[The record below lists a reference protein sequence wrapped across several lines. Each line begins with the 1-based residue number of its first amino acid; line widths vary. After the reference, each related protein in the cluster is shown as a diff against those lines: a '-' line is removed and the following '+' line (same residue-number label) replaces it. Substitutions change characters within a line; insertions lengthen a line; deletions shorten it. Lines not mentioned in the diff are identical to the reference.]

1 MSYNN
6 NNNKSLHSTKQSRM
20 SEILTDAR
28 YSIID
33 VAEQLYVN
41 NTLVVDSD
49 NTLYIDKIFANIINY
64 NYLSVMENNAET
76 NTAETVQTVIGN
88 DNTRSFFA
96 GNAPTF
102 GTSATNADGRLSEF
116 RDLLLSIQGINNI
129 TYNDSVII
137 GGMQNEAMGQYS
149 VCIGGDGNEA
159 NGSRSV
165 VLGGT
170 ENHTI
175 GINSVACGLNA
186 IAVHDNTFVFGTDD
200 QHGTTTT
207 TDSQFVVN
215 ATNGLMFKL
224 PKSSTVRTDHIHEGF
239 GVWCW
244 DDVANTLCLKT
255 KQNNTTYKSSMP
267 TLTHEIRTVFENGR
281 MSLINPDDS

>member
-1 MSYNN
+1 
-6 NNNKSLHSTKQSRM
+6 M

-28 YSIID
+28 YSIVD

-41 NTLVVDSD
+41 NNLVVDSD
-49 NTLYIDKIFANIINY
+49 HTLYIDKIFANIINY
-64 NYLSVMENNAET
+64 NYLSVMED
-76 NTAETVQTVIGN
+76 TAGSGG
-88 DNTRSFFA
+88 TRSFFA
-96 GNAPTF
+96 GNTPTF
-102 GTSATNADGRLSEF
+102 GTSAPNATDGLVSEF
-116 RDLLLSIQGINNI
+116 RDLLLSVQGINNI
-129 TYNDSVII
+129 TYNDAVIV
-137 GGMQNEAMGQYS
+137 GGMQNEALGQHS

-186 IAVHDNTFVFGTDD
+186 IAVHDNTFVFGTNDR
-200 QHGTTTT
+200 QGTTTT
-207 TDSQFVVN
+207 AESQFVVN
-215 ATNGLMFKL
+215 AANGLMFKL

-244 DDVANTLCLKT
+244 DEAANTLCLKT
-255 KQNNTTYKSSMP
+255 KQNNTTYKSTIP
-267 TLTHEIRTVFENGR
+267 TLTHEIRAVFENDR
-281 MSLINPDDS
+281 MRLINPDDS

>member
-1 MSYNN
+1 
-6 NNNKSLHSTKQSRM
+6 M

-28 YSIID
+28 YSIVD

-64 NYLSVMENNAET
+64 NYLSVMQNNAGT
-76 NTAETVQTVIGN
+76 NTEVNASETVIGN
-88 DNTRSFFA
+88 GGTRSFFA
-96 GNAPTF
+96 GNAPTSF
-102 GTSATNADGRLSEF
+102 GTSATNTADGILFEF

-129 TYNDSVII
+129 TYNDSVIV

-175 GINSVACGLNA
+175 GNNSVACGLNA
-186 IAVHDNTFVFGTDD
+186 IAVHDNTFVFGTNDR
-200 QHGTTTT
+200 QATTTT
-207 TDSQFVVN
+207 ADSQFVVN

-244 DDVANTLCLKT
+244 DDAANTLCLKT
-255 KQNNTTYKSSMP
+255 KQNNTTYKSSIP
-267 TLTHEIRTVFENGR
+267 TLTHEIRAVFENGR

>member
-1 MSYNN
+1 
-6 NNNKSLHSTKQSRM
+6 M

-28 YSIID
+28 YSIVD

-64 NYLSVMENNAET
+64 NYLSVMENSAATNAEVD
-76 NTAETVQTVIGN
+76 TAQTVIASGG
-88 DNTRSFFA
+88 TRSFFA
-96 GNAPTF
+96 GNAPNTT
-102 GTSATNADGRLSEF
+102 GESVSEF

-129 TYNDSVII
+129 TYNDSVIV
-137 GGMQNEAMGQYS
+137 GGMQNEALGQHS

-165 VLGGT
+165 VMGGAENRTLGS
-170 ENHTI
+170 
-175 GINSVACGLNA
+175 NSVACGLNA
-186 IAVHDNTFVFGTDD
+186 IAVHDNTFVFGTNDR
-200 QHGTTTT
+200 QGTTTT

-224 PKSSTVRTDHIHEGF
+224 PKSNTVRTDHIHEGF

-244 DDVANTLCLKT
+244 DETTNTLCLKT
-255 KQNNTTYKSSMP
+255 KQNNTTYKSTIP
-267 TLTHEIRTVFENGR
+267 TLTHEIRAVFENGR
-281 MSLINPDDS
+281 MNLINPDDS

>member
-1 MSYNN
+1 
-6 NNNKSLHSTKQSRM
+6 M

-28 YSIID
+28 YSIVD

-64 NYLSVMENNAET
+64 NYLSVMENTADT
-76 NTAETVQTVIGN
+76 NTYTAQTVIARGG
-88 DNTRSFFA
+88 TRSFFA
-96 GNAPTF
+96 GNAPTSAIP
-102 GTSATNADGRLSEF
+102 GTSNAADGILSEF
-116 RDLLLSIQGINNI
+116 RDLLLSVQGINNI
-129 TYNDSVII
+129 TYNDSVIV
-137 GGMQNEAMGQYS
+137 GGMQNEALGKHS

-170 ENHTI
+170 ENHTM
-175 GINSVACGLNA
+175 GTNSVACGLNA
-186 IAVHDNTFVFGTDD
+186 IAVHDNTFVFGTNDR
-200 QHGTTTT
+200 QGTTTT

-244 DDVANTLCLKT
+244 DDAANTLCLKT
-255 KQNNTTYKSSMP
+255 KQNNTTYKSTIP
-267 TLTHEIRTVFENGR
+267 TLTHEIRAVFENGR

>member
-1 MSYNN
+1 
-6 NNNKSLHSTKQSRM
+6 M

-28 YSIID
+28 YSIVD

-41 NTLVVDSD
+41 NTLVLDSN

-64 NYLSVMENNAET
+64 NYLSVMEDNAGT
-76 NTAETVQTVIGN
+76 NTEVNTAQTVIESGG
-88 DNTRSFFA
+88 TRSFFA

-102 GTSATNADGRLSEF
+102 GTSAPNATDRMVSEF
-116 RDLLLSIQGINNI
+116 RDLLLSVQGINNI
-129 TYNDSVII
+129 TYNDAVIV
-137 GGMQNEAMGQYS
+137 GGMQNEALGQHS

-175 GINSVACGLNA
+175 GINSVACGLNS
-186 IAVHDNTFVFGTDD
+186 IAVHDNTFVFGTNDR
-200 QHGTTTT
+200 QGTTTT

-244 DDVANTLCLKT
+244 DDAANTLCLKT
-255 KQNNTTYKSSMP
+255 KQNNTTYKSTIP
-267 TLTHEIRTVFENGR
+267 TLTHEIRAVFENGR